1 MRFVI
6 GLLISQQH
14 DKNYRILQKIS
25 NLDCKTKI
33 KCVSITWII
42 LDFLHFIFLK
52 KHTWRYTSTLIF
64 GRTFDSTQS
73 LEEILTDFN
82 ELISFANSIFRP
94 LKVSGPHLESTFL
107 DSQICHLIFSA
118 MAKRFLNVRWRKRK
132 NSWKNKTNNRVISS
146 SLCYS
151 AVIFGIFWCFWYISR
166 FLSPYNTK
174 SGAEFKLSKRRT

>member
-14 DKNYRILQKIS
+14 DKNNRILQNIS

-52 KHTWRYTSTLIF
+52 KTHEALLNKRYTSTLIF

-118 MAKRFLNVRWRKRK
+118 MAKRFLNVR
-132 NSWKNKTNNRVISS
+132 
-146 SLCYS
+146 
-151 AVIFGIFWCFWYISR
+151 
-166 FLSPYNTK
+166 
-174 SGAEFKLSKRRT
+174 